1 MIHFFKTAKPTTADI
16 GRYGEEIA
24 AKHLKQNGYRILAR
38 NRHEGRNEIDIIAEN
53 REFIVFVEVK
63 ARKATGAYSYDYGT
77 PADAVTPA
85 KRHRTVEAARAY
97 LYKSKTK
104 KIPRFDVIEVYLG
117 DTSLTDTPEILRIEH
132 LEDAFRE

>member
-1 MIHFFKTAKPTTADI
+1 MIRFFKNAKPTTTDI

-24 AKHLKQNGYRILAR
+24 VKHLKEQGYRILAR
-38 NRHEGRNEIDIIAEN
+38 NHHEGRNELDVIAEN

-63 ARKATGAYSYDYGT
+63 ARKVTGSYAYDYGA

-85 KRHRTVEAARAY
+85 KRRRTVDAARAY
-97 LYKSKTK
+97 LYKSKTP

-117 DTSLTDTPEILRIEH
+117 DTSLTDSPEILRVEH

>member
-1 MIHFFKTAKPTTADI
+1 MIRFFKHAKSTTTDI
-16 GRYGEEIA
+16 GRYGEEVA
-24 AKHLKQNGYRILAR
+24 VKHLKQNGYRILDR
-38 NRHEGRNEIDIIAEN
+38 NRHEGRNEIDVIAEN

-63 ARKATGAYSYDYGT
+63 ARKATGSYTYDYGA

-85 KRHRTVEAARAY
+85 KRRRTVDAARAY
-97 LYKSKTK
+97 LYKSKTT
-104 KIPRFDVIEVYLG
+104 KIPRFDVIEVYLD

>member
-1 MIHFFKTAKPTTADI
+1 MIRFFKHAKPTTTDI
-16 GRYGEEIA
+16 GRYGEEVA
-24 AKHLKQNGYRILAR
+24 VKHLKQNGYRILDR
-38 NRHEGRNEIDIIAEN
+38 NHHEGRNEIDVIAEN

-63 ARKATGAYSYDYGT
+63 ARKATGSYTYDYGA

-85 KRHRTVEAARAY
+85 KRRRTVDAAQAY
-97 LYKSKTK
+97 LYKSKTT

-117 DTSLTDTPEILRIEH
+117 DTSLTDTPKILRIEH

>member
-1 MIHFFKTAKPTTADI
+1 MINFFKKSKPTTTDI
-16 GRYGEEIA
+16 GKYGEDTA
-24 AKHLKQNGYRILAR
+24 VKFLKEKGFRIVDR

-63 ARKATGAYSYDYGT
+63 ARKATGSYDYDYGS

-85 KRHRTVEAARAY
+85 KRRRTVEAARAY
-97 LYKSKTK
+97 LYKSKTDK
-104 KIPRFDVIEVYLG
+104 TPRFDVIEVYLG
-117 DTSLTDTPEILRIEH
+117 NTSLTETPEILRIEH

>member
-1 MIHFFKTAKPTTADI
+1 MIRFFKKAKPTTTDI
-16 GRYGEEIA
+16 GRYGEEVA
-24 AKHLKQNGYRILAR
+24 VRHLKQKGYRILER
-38 NRHEGRNEIDIIAEN
+38 NRREGRNEIDVIAED
-53 REFIVFVEVK
+53 RAFIVFVEVK
-63 ARKATGAYSYDYGT
+63 ARKATGSYAYDYGA

-85 KRHRTVEAARAY
+85 KRRRTVEAARAY

-104 KIPRFDVIEVYLG
+104 KLPRFDVIEVYLG